1 MHGRLNFVAGR
12 SERSVMPKSGRGRQK
27 GFTLLEVLVATVIL
41 GLSYVAILQ
50 NFSLS
55 AKNIS
60 RLGQKRT
67 DMFMNAL
74 LFENSLLADQEDP
87 TTEPDQTIYL
97 EGLQFRLVLV
107 ADEEQGFVTLKLEK
121 NKL

>member
-1 MHGRLNFVAGR
+1 
-12 SERSVMPKSGRGRQK
+12 MPKSRRGRQK
-27 GFTLLEVLVATVIL
+27 GFTLFEVLVATVIL

-50 NFSLS
+50 SFSLS

-67 DMFMNAL
+67 EMFMNAL
-74 LFENSLLADQEDP
+74 RFENGLLADQEE
-87 TTEPDQTIYL
+87 TITGSDQTVYL

-107 ADEEQGFVTLKLEK
+107 ADEGQDFVTLKLEK

>member
-1 MHGRLNFVAGR
+1 
-12 SERSVMPKSGRGRQK
+12 MPKSGRGRQK